1 MTAAD
6 ASLDVDALRAD
17 TPGCASVVHLNN
29 AGAALMPTPVI
40 DAVIDHVR
48 LEANV
53 GGYEAAAL
61 AQGALDH
68 TYDAVAELIGA
79 RPGEIAL
86 VENATRAWD
95 MAFYSLP
102 FEPGDRI
109 VTSTSEYASNAIAL
123 LQVAQ
128 RSGAVIDVVPDDESG
143 QLSLEA
149 LERTIQDR
157 TRLIAITHV
166 PTQGGL
172 VNPAAEVGGL
182 ARAAGI
188 PYLLDACQSVGQLAI
203 DVQVIGCD
211 FLCATARKYLRG
223 PRGVGFLYVR
233 DEIVGQ
239 MEPPF
244 LDLHAATW
252 VSEDRY
258 EIQPG
263 ARRFETWESSAAVRL
278 GLAAAVD
285 YLLAL
290 GIEAVEARITLL
302 AERLR
307 RLLAELPHIDL
318 HDKGARRCG
327 LVTFTDRRRPAAEVA
342 ADLRAQAINVSV
354 SSPESARYDFDRR
367 ELGPIV
373 RASVHCYNTDEE
385 LDCLVAALAS

>member
-6 ASLDVDALRAD
+6 TNFDVDALRAD

-40 DAVIDHVR
+40 DAVIDHIR

-61 AQGALDH
+61 AQDALDH

-109 VTSTSEYASNAIAL
+109 ITSTAEYASNAIAL
-123 LQVAQ
+123 LQVA
-128 RSGAVIDVVPDDESG
+128 RRTGAVIDVVRDDETG
-143 QLSLEA
+143 QLSLDA

-172 VNPAAEVGGL
+172 VNPAAAVGAL
-182 ARAAGI
+182 ARAAGV
-188 PYLLDACQSVGQLAI
+188 PYLLDACQSVGQLRV
-203 DVQVIGCD
+203 DVEEIGCD
-211 FLCATARKYLRG
+211 FLSATGRKYLRG
-223 PRGVGFLYVR
+223 PRGCGFLYVR
-233 DEIVGQ
+233 GEMIGQ

-252 VSEDRY
+252 VSEDQY
-258 EIQPG
+258 DIDPS

-290 GIEAVEARITLL
+290 GIDAVEARITLL
-302 AERLR
+302 ADRLR
-307 RLLAELPHIDL
+307 GLLAELPNIDL

-327 LVTFTDRRRPAAEVA
+327 LVGFTDRNRPSEEVTAA
-342 ADLRAQAINVSV
+342 LRAQAINVTV
-354 SSPESARYDFDRR
+354 LSPEAARYDFDQRH
-367 ELGPIV
+367 LGPIV

-385 LDCLVAALAS
+385 LDRLVEALRS